1 MKTLKIVFLRFLAIA
16 LVIILILYFGL
27 FFYYRFAWKNHYSK
41 QQVEN
46 LIEGINS
53 APTLSD
59 SFYVLYDKI
68 HNDRHEH
75 ITTRYFEN
83 FWTEFLMLNHPLKN
97 NWQYVTANLQTYNGH
112 RYKIA
117 PISLAFR
124 INRQASPEKC
134 FDYIM
139 TERYR
144 QYCKEFKIADMITN
158 LADKE
163 QILKFIIANEQP
175 RYYRFHPTKY
185 KTEIDSIR
193 KLTLN

>member
-1 MKTLKIVFLRFLAIA
+1 MTDTNTF
-16 LVIILILYFGL
+16 
-27 FFYYRFAWKNHYSK
+27 
-41 QQVEN
+41 
-46 LIEGINS
+46 
-53 APTLSD
+53 
-59 SFYVLYDKI
+59 
-68 HNDRHEH
+68 
-75 ITTRYFEN
+75 TTRYFEN

-144 QYCKEFKIADMITN
+144 QYCKEFKIADMITT
-158 LADKE
+158 LPIKS
-163 QILKFIIANEQP
+163 KFLNSLLPMSNQDIIDFTRRNTRLRLIVLE
-175 RYYRFHPTKY
+175 
-185 KTEIDSIR
+185 S
-193 KLTLN
+193 